1 MRGRL
6 IAGTPRSPGDLA
18 LPLSPPPG
26 AASSP
31 PWAAAGRFYTRLLD
45 EGSHA
50 GPRPSLLPGPPLGPP
65 SLLGSIQQTCVASR
79 PGQPRGRRSPRRP
92 AAPRAVHVPG
102 YSPSLGSWG
111 PPRPPLPPLSSQT
124 APAPRGLADGR
135 LCLFSHPWIDR
146 SGPML
151 QCGSSLLESPAV
163 LCQELT
169 LECLNHGGRLA
180 GPWGKGQAVRAVFIG
195 RMEAAALTN
204 WKLAM
209 F

>member
-102 YSPSLGSWG
+102 WCTSPGTA
-111 PPRPPLPPLSSQT
+111 LPSVPGDL
-124 APAPRGLADGR
+124 PAPRYHPFPSRPRPR
-135 LCLFSHPWIDR
+135 L
-146 SGPML
+146 GA
-151 QCGSSLLESPAV
+151 SL
-163 LCQELT
+163 T
-169 LECLNHGGRLA
+169 
-180 GPWGKGQAVRAVFIG
+180 
-195 RMEAAALTN
+195 AASVS
-204 WKLAM
+204 
-209 F
+209 FRIPG